1 MRRRELSEI
10 AKRSEEELKL
20 SRAAAERHALAFERL
35 MAVFDRHEQAF
46 ERHEQS
52 LGGQEQA
59 FERHEQASKRH
70 EQAFER
76 HEQASKR
83 HEQASKRHE
92 QAFERHEEGFK
103 RVMAS
108 LDRHEAQHGDLKVFI
123 RDMNRRSEKVIND
136 LLRGN
141 REFCKELTSKTDSKT
156 NQILAELREGRE
168 EAKAHR
174 EALLA
179 LIDRLPPPAQA
190 A

>member
-10 AKRSEEELKL
+10 AKRSEEELRL

-35 MAVFDRHEQAF
+35 MASFDRHEQAF
-46 ERHEQS
+46 ERREQA
-52 LGGQEQA
+52 LDRQGKAFDRQGKA
-59 FERHEQASKRH
+59 FERHEK
-70 EQAFER
+70 AFE
-76 HEQASKR
+76 
-83 HEQASKRHE
+83 
-92 QAFERHEEGFK
+92 

-141 REFCKELTSKTDSKT
+141 REFCKELTAKTDSKAEA
-156 NQILAELREGRE
+156 IMAELKDLRE
-168 EAKAHR
+168 ESQAQR
-174 EALLA
+174 QALLN
-179 LIDRLPPPAQA
+179 LIDRLPPPQA

>member
-10 AKRSEEELKL
+10 AKRSEEELRL

-35 MAVFDRHEQAF
+35 MASFDRHEQAF
-46 ERHEQS
+46 ERREQA
-52 LGGQEQA
+52 LDRQGKAFDRQEKA
-59 FERHEQASKRH
+59 FERHEK
-70 EQAFER
+70 AFE
-76 HEQASKR
+76 
-83 HEQASKRHE
+83 
-92 QAFERHEEGFK
+92 

-141 REFCKELTSKTDSKT
+141 REFCKELTAKTDSKAEA
-156 NQILAELREGRE
+156 IMAELKDLRE
-168 EAKAHR
+168 ESQAQR
-174 EALLA
+174 QALLN
-179 LIDRLPPPAQA
+179 LIDRLPPPQA

>member
-1 MRRRELSEI
+1 MSEI

-20 SRAAAERHALAFERL
+20 SRVAAERHALAFERW
-35 MAVFDRHEQAF
+35 MAAFDRHEQSFERHEQAFDRHEQAF
-46 ERHEQS
+46 ERHE
-52 LGGQEQA
+52 ED
-59 FERHEQASKRH
+59 FKRH
-70 EQAFER
+70 EQ
-76 HEQASKR
+76 
-83 HEQASKRHE
+83 
-92 QAFERHEEGFK
+92 GFK

-141 REFCKELTSKTDSKT
+141 REFCKELTAKTDSKT
-156 NQILAELREGRE
+156 NEILAELREGRE
-168 EAKAHR
+168 ESKAHR

-179 LIDRLPPPAQA
+179 LIDRLPPQA

>member
-20 SRAAAERHALAFERL
+20 SRAAAERHALAFERW
-35 MAVFDRHEQAF
+35 MAAFDRHEQTYERHQQSFDRHEEAFERHEQAF
-46 ERHEQS
+46 ERHE
-52 LGGQEQA
+52 ED
-59 FERHEQASKRH
+59 FK
-70 EQAFER
+70 
-76 HEQASKR
+76 
-83 HEQASKRHE
+83 
-92 QAFERHEEGFK
+92 RHEEGFK

-108 LDRHEAQHGDLKVFI
+108 LDRHEAQNGDLRIFI

-141 REFCKELTSKTDSKT
+141 REFCRELTAKTDAKT
-156 NQILAELREGRE
+156 EQILAELREGRE

-179 LIDRLPPPAQA
+179 LIDRLPPPQA

>member
-10 AKRSEEELKL
+10 AKRSEQELKL
-20 SRAAAERHALAFERL
+20 SRAAAERHALAFERW
-35 MAVFDRHEQAF
+35 MAAFERHEQAF
-46 ERHEQS
+46 ERHQ
-52 LGGQEQA
+52 QA
-59 FERHEQASKRH
+59 FERHEEDFKRN
-70 EQAFER
+70 
-76 HEQASKR
+76 
-83 HEQASKRHE
+83 
-92 QAFERHEEGFK
+92 EEGFK

-141 REFCKELTSKTDSKT
+141 REFCKELTAKTDVKT
-156 NQILAELREGRE
+156 EQILAELREGRE

-179 LIDRLPPPAQA
+179 LIDRLPPPQTT
-190 A
+190 

>member
-35 MAVFDRHEQAF
+35 MAAFDHHEQAF

-52 LGGQEQA
+52 FEGHEQSSKRQEEA
-59 FERHEQASKRH
+59 FERHEK
-70 EQAFER
+70 
-76 HEQASKR
+76 
-83 HEQASKRHE
+83 
-92 QAFERHEEGFK
+92 AFERHEEGFK

-108 LDRHEAQHGDLKVFI
+108 LDRHEAQHADLKVFI
-123 RDMNRRSEKVIND
+123 RDMNLRSEKVIND

-141 REFCKELTSKTDSKT
+141 REFCKELTAKTDSKAEA
-156 NQILAELREGRE
+156 IMAELKDLRE
-168 EAKAHR
+168 ESQAQRH
-174 EALLA
+174 ALLN
-179 LIDRLPPPAQA
+179 LIDRLPPPEA

>member
-35 MAVFDRHEQAF
+35 MATFDRHEQAF
-46 ERHEQS
+46 ERHEQ
-52 LGGQEQA
+52 A
-59 FERHEQASKRH
+59 FERHEHSSERHEQASERQQK
-70 EQAFER
+70 AFE
-76 HEQASKR
+76 
-83 HEQASKRHE
+83 RHE
-92 QAFERHEEGFK
+92 QAFERHEESFK

-108 LDRHEAQHGDLKVFI
+108 LDRHEAQTGDLSVFV
-123 RDMNRRSEKVIND
+123 RDINRRSEKVIND

-141 REFCKELTSKTDSKT
+141 REFCKELTAKT
-156 NQILAELREGRE
+156 NSATEKILARLDDASE
-168 EAKAHR
+168 ESKAHR

-179 LIDRLPPPAQA
+179 LIDRLPPAQA

>member
-20 SRAAAERHALAFERL
+20 SRAAAERHALAFERW
-35 MAVFDRHEQAF
+35 MTAFDRHEQAF
-46 ERHEQS
+46 DRHERAFDRHEQVS
-52 LGGQEQA
+52 DRHEEA
-59 FERHEQASKRH
+59 FERHQE
-70 EQAFER
+70 
-76 HEQASKR
+76 
-83 HEQASKRHE
+83 
-92 QAFERHEEGFK
+92 AFERHEEGFK

-108 LDRHEAQHGDLKVFI
+108 LDRHEEEHGDLKIFI

-141 REFCKELTSKTDSKT
+141 REFCKELNAKTDSKT
-156 NQILAELREGRE
+156 DEILAELREGRE

-179 LIDRLPPPAQA
+179 LIDRLPPPRA